1 MFERMIWN
9 GKSIPALGLGG
20 WAIGGPVFGGETNY
34 GWGVVDDQQS
44 AAAIAAAVDL
54 GIRFFDTAPTYGA
67 GHSETVLGEALRH
80 HPHVLIGTKVGYEI
94 DPATRQ
100 IRGADAS
107 AAAVRRGVEAS
118 LRRLQRDHIDI
129 VHLHLNSLPVTEA
142 EDTFAAL
149 EGLRQDG
156 KIGAF
161 GWSTD
166 FPESA
171 AAFVQM
177 RGFVSVQ
184 HAMNVFFRATD
195 MVETIEKNGLLSINR
210 SPLAMGLLSGRFDAS
225 TAIPKDDIRALSL
238 DWLSYFKDG
247 RVSPSYLRQLESV
260 RELLQSGGRTLVQ
273 GAIGWLWARSAKSL
287 SIPGFRNKAQV
298 IDLAGALQFG
308 PLPPDVMAE
317 IEAVIIRE
325 PEGPARER

>member
-34 GWGVVDDQQS
+34 GWGVVDDRQS
-44 AAAIAAAVDL
+44 EAAIAAAIDL

-67 GHSETVLGEALRH
+67 GHSETVLGQALRH
-80 HPHVLIGTKVGYEI
+80 HPDVLIGTKVGYEI

-100 IRGADAS
+100 IKGADAS
-107 AAAVRRGVEAS
+107 SAAVRRGVEAS

-142 EDTFAAL
+142 EETFAAL
-149 EGLRQDG
+149 EDLRQDG
-156 KIGAF
+156 KIRDF

-171 AAFVQM
+171 KAFAQLP
-177 RGFVSVQ
+177 GFVSIQ

-195 MVETIEKNGLLSINR
+195 MIKTIEDKGLVSINR

-225 TAIPKDDIRALSL
+225 TELPKDDVRALTM

-247 RVSPSYLRQLESV
+247 RVSPAYLRQLESV

-273 GAIGWLWARSAKSL
+273 GAIGWLWARSDRSL
-287 SIPGFRNKAQV
+287 PIPGFRNKAQV
-298 IDLAGALQFG
+298 IDLAGALRFG
-308 PLPPDVMAE
+308 PLPRDVMDA

-325 PEGPARER
+325 PEGTARER